1 LGKKKN
7 VEKKREEF
15 RVEKDRLEEVMKNKT
30 EEILKRYQNERQRM
44 IDRQYEH
51 LLDLPKKCRKDFRIR
66 KAKKIR

>member
-1 LGKKKN
+1 
-7 VEKKREEF
+7 
-15 RVEKDRLEEVMKNKT
+15 MKNKT

-51 LLDLPKKCRKDFRIR
+51 LLGLPKKCRKDFRIR